1 MLLGKEYLKY
11 WQTYYLIHT
20 EASPAT
26 KQLYFLG
33 VGTKHMKVYEELP
46 SQSLKS
52 VVAFLLAYIEKSYQ
66 LVDNNLFCNGLNKV

>member
-1 MLLGKEYLKY
+1 MLSGKEYLKY

-20 EASPAT
+20 ETSPAT
-26 KQLYFLG
+26 KQLYFIFLD
-33 VGTKHMKVYEELP
+33 VGTKYMKVCEELP

-66 LVDNNLFCNGLNKV
+66 LVDNK